1 MFLESPSLQ
10 IMVLKNTMRLN
21 YTTMSEEQ
29 IVKGVEILAEVIKKE
44 LNYACE

>member
-10 IMVLKNTMRLN
+10 IMVQNTMRLN

-29 IVKGVEILAEVIKKE
+29 IVKGVEILAEVIKRTQ
-44 LNYACE
+44 LCL